1 MAEAP
6 SELAER
12 ALSYADGDAQVT
24 VVHERSLS
32 ARFARSA
39 PTQATGV
46 EDTTVEILCLREGHT
61 ASIELQNCGVIPA

>member
-6 SELAER
+6 LELAER

-32 ARFARSA
+32 SRFAR
-39 PTQATGV
+39 
-46 EDTTVEILCLREGHT
+46 
-61 ASIELQNCGVIPA
+61 